1 MGSDNL
7 KITVV
12 GANSYIARKL
22 IFEIKQRQL
31 SAELKLYDYTERQA
45 DGEQNYHKIN
55 ILDRVSVSEIDFDC
69 DILYMFVG
77 KTGTYAG
84 FENYEEFIDINEKA
98 LLNILNEYR
107 NQRSSAKIIYPS
119 TRLVYK
125 GSGQSLSEDAEKEF
139 KTVYAVNKYACE
151 QYLKMFNNVFGV
163 KYCIFRICVPYGSL
177 LPEASS
183 YGTIGFML
191 NKAEAGENI
200 TLYGDGSLRRTFTY
214 IKDLCDVLI
223 DGALSEKCVND
234 VFNIGGENM
243 SLGEA
248 AEMIAEKYGVGI
260 DYVEYPTEQLKIESG
275 DTVFCDDRL
284 ISRLGNYPAIS
295 AGGYNYKVIISAA
308 RKAAA

>member
-1 MGSDNL
+1 MGSEIL

-12 GANSYIARKL
+12 GANSYIARNL
-22 IFEIKQRQL
+22 IFEIKQRNID
-31 SAELKLYDYTERQA
+31 AELKLYDYAERQA

-55 ILDRVSVSEIDFDC
+55 ILDRASVSEIDFDS

-107 NQRSSAKIIYPS
+107 NQHSAAKIIYPS

-125 GSGQSLSEDAEKEF
+125 GSDQPLNEEDTKEF
-139 KTVYAVNKYACE
+139 KTVYAVNKFACE
-151 QYLKMFNNVFGV
+151 QYLKMFNNAFGV

-200 TLYGDGSLRRTFTY
+200 TLYGDGSVRRTFTY
-214 IKDLCDVLI
+214 IKDLCDILI

-234 VFNIGGENM
+234 VYNIGGEDR
-243 SLGEA
+243 SLKEV
-248 AEMIAEKYGVGI
+248 AEKISEKYGVGI
-260 DYVEYPTEQLKIESG
+260 DYMDYPPEQLKIESG
-275 DTVFCDDRL
+275 DTVFCNEKLKYRL
-284 ISRLGNYPAIS
+284 CNKPAIS
-295 AGGYNYKVIISAA
+295 AGGGGIIT
-308 RKAAA
+308 K